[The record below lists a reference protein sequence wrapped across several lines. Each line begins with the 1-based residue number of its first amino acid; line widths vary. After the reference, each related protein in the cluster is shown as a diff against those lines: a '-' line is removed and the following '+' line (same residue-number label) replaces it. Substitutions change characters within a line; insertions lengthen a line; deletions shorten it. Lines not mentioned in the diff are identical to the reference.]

1 MNEWKVHWIDNNMIF
16 KILPLIK
23 IWVDSAILKPNSAI
37 LVVKPKYLKNI
48 VLFFK
53 YFFNNNF
60 SALMD
65 IWGSDYPF
73 RTHRFEVNFLILNL
87 SLPYRIIIRTS
98 TNEYIPITT
107 ISDIYSSA
115 GWLEREVWDMYGV
128 YFAGH
133 KDLRRILTDYGFSGY
148 PLRKDFPLTGYTEVR
163 YDDTKK
169 QVVLEPLEVSQELR
183 LFNFKS
189 PWENNYID

>member
-1 MNEWKVHWIDNNMIF
+1 MDEGRFGLVSMI
-16 KILPLIK
+16 LNLLTLIGN
-23 IWVDSAILKPNSAI
+23 WVTAVVLKPNFAI
-37 LVVKPKYLKNI
+37 LIVKPKYLKNLLI
-48 VLFFK
+48 FFK
-53 YFFNNNF
+53 YFFGNNF
-60 SALMD
+60 STLMD
-65 IWGSDYPF
+65 VWGSDYPH
-73 RTHRFEVNFLILNL
+73 RIWRFEVNFLILNL
-87 SLPYRIIIRTS
+87 SLPYRIVLRTF
-98 TNEYIPITT
+98 TNEYIPISSV
-107 ISDIYSSA
+107 SDIYSSS

-128 YFAGH
+128 YFSGH

-189 PWENNYID
+189 PWENNYLD

>member
-1 MNEWKVHWIDNNMIF
+1 MIF
-16 KILPLIK
+16 RILPLIET
-23 IWVDSAILKPNSAI
+23 WVDAAILKPSSAI
-37 LVVKPKYLKNI
+37 LIIKPKYLKNVI
-48 VLFFK
+48 TFFK

-73 RTHRFEVNFLILNL
+73 RAHRFEVNFLVLNL
-87 SLPYRIIIRTS
+87 SLPYRVIIRTS

-107 ISDIYSSA
+107 VSDVYNSA

-189 PWENNYID
+189 PWENNYVD

>member
-1 MNEWKVHWIDNNMIF
+1 MVLNL
-16 KILPLIK
+16 LPLIK
-23 IWVDSAILKPNSAI
+23 NWVTAIILKSNFAILI
-37 LVVKPKYLKNI
+37 VKPKYLKNLLI
-48 VLFFK
+48 FFK
-53 YFFNNNF
+53 YFFGNNF
-60 SALMD
+60 SMLMD
-65 IWGSDYPF
+65 VWGSDYPY
-73 RTHRFEVNFLILNL
+73 RIWRFEVNFLILNL
-87 SLPYRIIIRTS
+87 SVPYRIILRTF
-98 TNEYIPITT
+98 TNEYVPISSV
-107 ISDIYSSA
+107 SDIYSSS

-128 YFAGH
+128 YFSGH

-189 PWENNYID
+189 PWENNYLD

>member
-1 MNEWKVHWIDNNMIF
+1 MVLKFIPLF
-16 KILPLIK
+16 KN
-23 IWVDSAILKPNSAI
+23 WVEAAIIKPNLTI
-37 LVVKPKYLKNI
+37 LLVKYKNLHYI
-48 VLFFK
+48 VSFFK
-53 YFFNNNF
+53 YYFNSNF

-65 IWGSDYPF
+65 VWGVDYPHRVF
-73 RTHRFEVNFLILNL
+73 RFEVNFLILNL
-87 SLPYRIIIRTS
+87 SKPYRLIIRTC
-98 TNEYIPITT
+98 TNEYTPISSV
-107 ISDIYSSA
+107 SDLFDSA

-128 YFAGH
+128 YFSGH
-133 KDLRRILTDYGFSGY
+133 KDLRRILTDYGFSGF

-163 YDDTKK
+163 YDDSRK

>member
-1 MNEWKVHWIDNNMIF
+1 MDEGRSGLVSMI
-16 KILPLIK
+16 LNLLTLIGN
-23 IWVDSAILKPNSAI
+23 WVTAVVLKPNFAI
-37 LVVKPKYLKNI
+37 LIVKPKYLKNLLI
-48 VLFFK
+48 FFK
-53 YFFNNNF
+53 YFFGNNF
-60 SALMD
+60 STLMD
-65 IWGSDYPF
+65 VWGSDYPH
-73 RTHRFEVNFLILNL
+73 RIWRFEVNFLILNL
-87 SLPYRIIIRTS
+87 SLPYRIVLRTF
-98 TNEYIPITT
+98 TNEYIPISSV
-107 ISDIYSSA
+107 SDIYSSS

-128 YFAGH
+128 YFSGH

>member
-1 MNEWKVHWIDNNMIF
+1 MNEGCFRLIIMI
-16 KILPLIK
+16 LNQLTLIK
-23 IWVDSAILKPNSAI
+23 NWVNAVIIKPNSAVLI
-37 LVVKPKYLKNI
+37 VKPKYLKNLL
-48 VLFFK
+48 VFFK
-53 YFFNNNF
+53 YFFGNNF
-60 SALMD
+60 STLMD
-65 IWGSDYPF
+65 VWGSDYPH
-73 RTHRFEVNFLILNL
+73 RIWRFEINFLILNL
-87 SLPYRIIIRTS
+87 SLPYRIILRTF
-98 TNEYIPITT
+98 TNEYVPISSV
-107 ISDIYSSA
+107 SDLYSSS

-128 YFAGH
+128 YFSGH

>member
-1 MNEWKVHWIDNNMIF
+1 MDEGRFGLVSMI
-16 KILPLIK
+16 LNLLTLVGN
-23 IWVDSAILKPNSAI
+23 WVTAAVLKPNFAI
-37 LVVKPKYLKNI
+37 LIVKPKYLKNLLI
-48 VLFFK
+48 FFK
-53 YFFNNNF
+53 YFFGNNF
-60 SALMD
+60 STLMD
-65 IWGSDYPF
+65 VWGSDYPH
-73 RTHRFEVNFLILNL
+73 RVWRFEVNFLILNL
-87 SLPYRIIIRTS
+87 SLPYRIVLRTF
-98 TNEYIPITT
+98 TNEYIPISSV
-107 ISDIYSSA
+107 SDIYSSS

-128 YFAGH
+128 YFSGH

>member
-1 MNEWKVHWIDNNMIF
+1 M
-16 KILPLIK
+16 ILPLLPLVNNWVNALIIK
-23 IWVDSAILKPNSAI
+23 PHSTLLITT
-37 LVVKPKYLKNI
+37 PKEFRNLI
-48 VLFFK
+48 FFFK
-53 YFFNNNF
+53 FLFNNNF

-65 IWGSDYPF
+65 IWGSDYPQRF
-73 RTHRFEVNFLILNL
+73 QRFEINFMLLNL
-87 SLPYRIIIRTS
+87 SLPYRLIIRIS
-98 TNEYIPITT
+98 TNEYTPISTV
-107 ISDIYSSA
+107 SDLYNSA

-128 YFAGH
+128 YFSGH

-169 QVVLEPLEVSQELR
+169 QVVLEPLEISQELR

-189 PWENNYID
+189 PWENNYLD

>member
-1 MNEWKVHWIDNNMIF
+1 MDEGCFGLVSMI
-16 KILPLIK
+16 LNLLTLVGN
-23 IWVDSAILKPNSAI
+23 WVTAAVLKPNFAI
-37 LVVKPKYLKNI
+37 LIVKPKYLKNLLI
-48 VLFFK
+48 FFK
-53 YFFNNNF
+53 YFFGNNF
-60 SALMD
+60 STLMD
-65 IWGSDYPF
+65 VWGSDYPH
-73 RTHRFEVNFLILNL
+73 RVWRFEVNFLILNL
-87 SLPYRIIIRTS
+87 SLPYRIVLRTF
-98 TNEYIPITT
+98 TNEYIPISSV
-107 ISDIYSSA
+107 SDIYSSS

-128 YFAGH
+128 YFSGH

>member
-1 MNEWKVHWIDNNMIF
+1 MDEGCFRLIIMVLN
-16 KILPLIK
+16 ILTLIK
-23 IWVDSAILKPNSAI
+23 NWVSGVIVKSNSAI
-37 LVVKPKYLKNI
+37 LIVKPKYLKNLL
-48 VLFFK
+48 VFFK
-53 YFFNNNF
+53 YFFGNNF
-60 SALMD
+60 SILMD
-65 IWGSDYPF
+65 VWGSDYPH
-73 RTHRFEVNFLILNL
+73 RIWRFEINYLILSL
-87 SLPYRIIIRTS
+87 PLPYRIILRTF
-98 TNEYIPITT
+98 TNEYVPISSV
-107 ISDIYSSA
+107 SDLYSSS

-128 YFAGH
+128 YFSGH